1 MHRKSGIVFFV
12 LVLAMALVALPA
24 GAQGDDTLKIGVLT
38 DHTGALA
45 VYGYELTQGF
55 ELGLEYATDGTMMIG
70 DRPVEIL
77 VRDYANDTD
86 VAAQQA
92 RELIEVEGVEVLVG
106 APSSGVTAGL
116 QQIALDFETVLLMGP
131 AAAASLTGETYNDF
145 SFRACRNSYHD
156 AYAIAAWAMENVGNN
171 YVSLAAD
178 YAFGQSA
185 AEAFEQAITELGGTF
200 VQDTIYAPLDTTDFT
215 PYVQEV
221 LDSGADGV
229 FTAWAGASSITLFSQ
244 YRELGV
250 FDEMYSITGFNS
262 NDITRAWSGPDD
274 IGGVGLIVYHWSL
287 PNNEINDWLVG
298 NHLLRYNDVPDLFTE
313 CGFAS
318 AQAIV
323 HGVEQAL
330 ENGAEGA
337 DATLPENLIP
347 ALEGLEWDG
356 PKGQYTMRA
365 EDHQALV
372 PMYLARLITLEGR
385 YQAFYELVKEVLPE
399 EYELPCVA
407 PNCGG

>member
-1 MHRKSGIVFFV
+1 MLRKASFMFI
-12 LVLAMALVALPA
+12 VLAITLGLVAAPVA
-24 GAQGDDTLKIGVLT
+24 AQGGEPLKIGVLT

-77 VRDYANDTD
+77 VRDYANDAD

-106 APSSGVTAGL
+106 APSSGVTGGL
-116 QQIALDFETVLLMGP
+116 QQIALDFETVLMMGP
-131 AAAASLTGETYNDF
+131 AAASFLTGETYNDY
-145 SFRACRNSYHD
+145 SFRACRNSFHD
-156 AYAIAAWAMENVGNN
+156 AYTIAAWALENVGDT
-171 YVSLAAD
+171 YVQLAAD
-178 YAFGQSA
+178 YAFGQASA
-185 AEAFEQAITELGGTF
+185 GAFEQAITEMGGTF

-229 FTAWAGASSITLFSQ
+229 ITSWAGASSITLFSQ
-244 YRELGV
+244 YDELGV
-250 FDEMYSITGFNS
+250 FDNMYSITGFNS
-262 NDITRAWSGPDD
+262 NDITLAWSGPESVGT
-274 IGGVGLIVYHWSL
+274 IGLIVYHWSL

-298 NHLLRYNDVPDLFTE
+298 NHILRYNDVPDLFTE
-313 CGFAS
+313 CGFAN

-323 HGVEQAL
+323 YGVEQAL

-347 ALEGLEWDG
+347 ALEGLQWDG

-372 PMYLARLITLEGR
+372 PMYVAKLVTLSGR

-399 EYELPCVA
+399 DYELPCVA
-407 PNCGG
+407 ANCGG